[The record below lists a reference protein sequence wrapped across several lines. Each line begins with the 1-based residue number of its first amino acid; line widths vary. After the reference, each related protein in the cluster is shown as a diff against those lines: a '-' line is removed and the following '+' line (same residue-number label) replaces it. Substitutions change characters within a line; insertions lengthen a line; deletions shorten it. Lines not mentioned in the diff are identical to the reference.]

1 MIRSIK
7 GGLQVLA
14 IDDKL
19 HQRGDKTTKLAFVL
33 CQGTWL
39 DKVLSAEIEVDGLDA
54 TGVVIKTLSPIVQQ
68 FRIIL
73 THGITTGGLN
83 MIDIDTVHL
92 ALDRPVIA
100 VTENKPEGDSLYEAI
115 KHVPGEAEH
124 RGILERTGEMH
135 AFKPRPGETD
145 VYFYVKGIDVKLATQ
160 YLKKFAVRSR
170 LPECLLMAHKIATGL

>member
-33 CQGTWL
+33 CQGTLL

-54 TGVVIKTLSPIVQQ
+54 TSVVIKTLEPIAQQ
-68 FRIIL
+68 FRILL

-83 MIDIDTVHL
+83 MIDIEAVHQ
-92 ALDRPVIA
+92 ALQRPVIA
-100 VTENKPEGDSLYEAI
+100 VTENRPDGNSLYEAI
-115 KHVPGEAEH
+115 KHVPGEAE
-124 RGILERTGEMH
+124 RRAILDRSGEMH
-135 AFKPRPGETD
+135 AFKPRAGETE
-145 VYFYVKGIDVKLATQ
+145 VYFYIKGIGEKVAMQ

>member
-1 MIRSIK
+1 MIHGIK

-39 DKVLSAEIEVDGLDA
+39 DKVLSADIEVDGLDA
-54 TGVVIKTLSPIVQQ
+54 TRVVIKTLAPIVQQ
-68 FRIIL
+68 FRIII

-83 MIDIDTVHL
+83 MIDIDAVHR

-115 KHVPGEAEH
+115 KHVPGEAE
-124 RGILERTGEMH
+124 RRNILANAGEMH
-135 AFKPRPGETD
+135 AFKPRAAETD
-145 VYFYVKGIDVKLATQ
+145 VYFYIKGIDEKIATQ
-160 YLKKFAVRSR
+160 FLKKFAVRSR

>member
-54 TGVVIKTLSPIVQQ
+54 TAVVIKTLLPIAQQ
-68 FRIIL
+68 FRLLL

-83 MIDIDTVHL
+83 MVDIDAVHR

-100 VTENKPEGDSLYEAI
+100 VTENRPEGGSLHEAI
-115 KHVPGEAEH
+115 KHVPGEAE
-124 RGILERTGEMH
+124 RRAILDRAGEMH
-135 AFKPRPGETD
+135 AFRPRAGETE
-145 VYFYVKGIDVKLATQ
+145 VYFYTKGIDVKLASQ

>member
-54 TGVVIKTLSPIVQQ
+54 TNVVIKTLEPITQQ
-68 FRIIL
+68 FRILL
-73 THGITTGGLN
+73 THGITSGGLN
-83 MIDIDTVHL
+83 MIDIETVHQTL
-92 ALDRPVIA
+92 QRPVIA
-100 VTENKPEGDSLYEAI
+100 VTENRPDGNSLYEAI
-115 KHVPGEAEH
+115 KHVPGEVERRA
-124 RGILERTGEMH
+124 ILDHAGEMH
-135 AFKPRPGETD
+135 AFKPRAGETD
-145 VYFYVKGIDVKLATQ
+145 IFFYIKGISEKLAMQ

-170 LPECLLMAHKIATGL
+170 LPECLLLAHKIATGL